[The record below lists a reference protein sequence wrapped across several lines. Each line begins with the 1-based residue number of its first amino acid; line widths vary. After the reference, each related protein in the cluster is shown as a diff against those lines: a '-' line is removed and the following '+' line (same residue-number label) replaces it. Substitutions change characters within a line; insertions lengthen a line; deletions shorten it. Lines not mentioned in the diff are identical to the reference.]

1 MKRKRR
7 PPCPVWSM
15 ASPEYAT
22 AYGWKMRG
30 LAIAPSSVVDLDIGN
45 SFMRGFISAGLIAV
59 TASRAQA
66 RKNALR
72 LALQGGA
79 AMAAGVASADALD
92 RREYGSALL
101 AVAAGAVGL
110 GAINRLLPPS
120 PSKVKEDTHE

>member
-1 MKRKRR
+1 M
-7 PPCPVWSM
+7 
-15 ASPEYAT
+15 
-22 AYGWKMRG
+22 MRG
-30 LAIAPSSVVDLDIGN
+30 RVISRSPFGDPEVSNG
-45 SFMRGFISAGLIAV
+45 FMRGFISAGLIAV

-72 LALQGGA
+72 LALQGGT